1 MAHSQIALREEEVCN
16 AHTALT
22 RAHTDAAKLSA
33 LLKTHLLAVSSPN
46 PAEIKE
52 RAIKIGTALA
62 RVARAERACGSC
74 YGRDHEFSKSYED
87 MLLHHRRAFVDF
99 ERLSQELETSVSP
112 RCGDIAAL
120 AGDIEHELNLAARA
134 HKRVSVR

>member
-1 MAHSQIALREEEVCN
+1 MAHSPIALREEVSN
-16 AHTALT
+16 AHTALA
-22 RAHTDAAKLSA
+22 RAHTEAAELSA
-33 LLKTHLLAVSSPN
+33 LLKTHLLSLAPSDS
-46 PAEIKE
+46 AEIKQ
-52 RAIKIGTALA
+52 RAIKIATALA

-74 YGRDHEFSKSYED
+74 CGKDHEFSRAYED
-87 MLLHHRRAFVDF
+87 MLEHHRHAFVDF

-134 HKRVSVR
+134 HKRASVR